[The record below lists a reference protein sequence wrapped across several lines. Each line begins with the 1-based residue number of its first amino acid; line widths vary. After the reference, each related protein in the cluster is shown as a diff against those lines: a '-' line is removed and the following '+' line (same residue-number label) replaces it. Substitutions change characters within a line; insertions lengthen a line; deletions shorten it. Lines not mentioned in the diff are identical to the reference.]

1 MIMSNKFYDALRIL
15 SEIIL
20 PAIGTLYAALAKIW
34 GVFPYPAEVVA
45 TIVAVDTF
53 LGAIVQISKWKYNQQ
68 HELQPPIE
76 SEE

>member
-1 MIMSNKFYDALRIL
+1 MINNKVYDALRMIA
-15 SEIIL
+15 EIIL
-20 PAIGTLYAALAKIW
+20 PALGTLYAALAKIW

-53 LGAIVQISKWKYNQQ
+53 IGAIVRIFKMQYDKEN
-68 HELQPPIE
+68 QPPIE

>member
-1 MIMSNKFYDALRIL
+1 MIMSNKFYDTLRIIA
-15 SEIIL
+15 EIIL

-53 LGAIVQISKWKYNQQ
+53 LGAIVQIAKWKYNQQ
-68 HELQPPIE
+68 ELQPPIE